1 MYVQFVLYLYMHW
14 FCRPD
19 FEKGLYN
26 YMRCV
31 LNRPEVIPCGWRD
44 VKIRFLILLCLQ
56 LTGASGSDR
65 DVVQHRSGHCHR
77 LHDRAVWLLLR
88 HHALRQ
94 GHTFLSPT
102 YNNPWIT
109 RNYVFPKYR
118 GITFDGKLSRK
129 CYVDAVVRKVHSR
142 LHCLRKLRFLNWC
155 QWRNLTAV
163 LFSD

>member
-44 VKIRFLILLCLQ
+44 VKIRFLTLLCLH

-142 LHCLRKLRFLNWC
+142 LHCLRNLRFLNWC